1 MKKLFFNSLKTHFET
16 LEVKLNQMDS
26 VIGDG
31 DHGTTLLKGLNAI
44 IRSDLPPEKA
54 FRVEAGGASG
64 SLFSILIGAI
74 DDALDNYNS
83 FGKKCHD
90 TSVAKRA

>member
-1 MKKLFFNSLKTHFET
+1 MKKIFFNSLKTHFET

-44 IRSDLPPEKA
+44 LSSDLPPAKA

-64 SLFSILIGAI
+64 SMFSILIGVI
-74 DDALDNYNS
+74 DEFLNNNS
-83 FGKKCHD
+83 
-90 TSVAKRA
+90 SI